1 MRVQVQEE
9 LLLPV
14 LQEEAR
20 PNCLVK
26 SKVAVAVAVA
36 AQLPRSAA
44 KNAAQHECM
53 VSSYGF
59 IVASRALSA
68 EESRPEHSRCMF
80 PMKGLLKSLPEEGA
94 AGLMPS

>member
-1 MRVQVQEE
+1 MQVEEE

-20 PNCLVK
+20 PNRRVRRK
-26 SKVAVAVAVA
+26 VAVA

-53 VSSYGF
+53 V
-59 IVASRALSA
+59 
-68 EESRPEHSRCMF
+68 
-80 PMKGLLKSLPEEGA
+80 
-94 AGLMPS
+94 